1 MGMVK
6 IADLHKLLDLVDE
19 VTEKTELLIS
29 LQFSTYGNKEKYM
42 TVNLCAYKVHPAGS
56 DFDEH
61 LETTFYEIFYV
72 GDTPL
77 AKVEPYVNCR
87 VYLKSLIQE
96 ADKNV

>member
-42 TVNLCAYKVHPAGS
+42 TVNLCAYEVHPAGS
-56 DFDEH
+56 DLADH
-61 LETTFYEIFYV
+61 LETVFYEIFYV

-77 AKVEPYVNCR
+77 AEDEPYVKCR
-87 VYLKSLIQE
+87 DYLKSLIAE
-96 ADKNV
+96 GDRNA

>member
-19 VTEKTELLIS
+19 VTEKTELQIS
-29 LQFSTYGNKEKYM
+29 LQFSTFGNKEKYM
-42 TVNLCAYKVHPAGS
+42 MVSLCTHKVHPEGS
-56 DFDEH
+56 NFKYN
-61 LETTFYEIFYV
+61 LETIFYEIFYV

-77 AKVEPYVNCR
+77 AKDELYVKCR
-87 VYLKSLIQE
+87 DYLKSLIQE